1 MNKKGNNMICIEK
14 EDSEEVLEV
23 LISEDLA
30 EVELSLIFEIL
41 EICSEVCFEDSEVDL
56 ELEEKPN
63 EMILKN
69 ILRSALKKHILE
81 LKRRF
86 PILEM

>member
-1 MNKKGNNMICIEK
+1 MNKQDSNMICIEK

-23 LISEDLA
+23 LIFEDLA

-41 EICSEVCFEDSEVDL
+41 EICSEVCFDDFEVDL
-56 ELEEKPN
+56 EREEKQN

-69 ILRSALKKHILE
+69 ILKSALKKHILE
-81 LKRRF
+81 
-86 PILEM
+86 

>member
-1 MNKKGNNMICIEK
+1 MICIEK

-30 EVELSLIFEIL
+30 EVELRLIFEIL

-56 ELEEKPN
+56 EREEKPN

-69 ILRSALKKHILE
+69 ILKSALRKHILE

>member
-1 MNKKGNNMICIEK
+1 MICIEK
-14 EDSEEVLEV
+14 EDSEEALEV
-23 LISEDLA
+23 SIFEDLA

-41 EICSEVCFEDSEVDL
+41 EICSEVCFDDFEVDL
-56 ELEEKPN
+56 EREEKQN

-69 ILRSALKKHILE
+69 ILKSVLKKHILE

-86 PILEM
+86 PIPET

>member
-30 EVELSLIFEIL
+30 EVGLSLIFEIL
-41 EICSEVCFEDSEVDL
+41 EIYSEVCFEDSEVDL
-56 ELEEKPN
+56 EPEEKPN

-69 ILRSALKKHILE
+69 ILKSALRKHILE
-81 LKRRF
+81 
-86 PILEM
+86 

>member
-1 MNKKGNNMICIEK
+1 MNKKGSNMICIEK
-14 EDSEEVLEV
+14 EGSEEVLEV

-41 EICSEVCFEDSEVDL
+41 EICSEVCFDDFEVDL
-56 ELEEKPN
+56 EREEKPN

-69 ILRSALKKHILE
+69 ILKSALKKHILE

>member
-1 MNKKGNNMICIEK
+1 MKHIRFFLMNKKDSNMICIEK

-56 ELEEKPN
+56 EPEEKPN

-69 ILRSALKKHILE
+69 ILKSALRKHILE
-81 LKRRF
+81 
-86 PILEM
+86 

>member
-1 MNKKGNNMICIEK
+1 MICIEK
-14 EDSEEVLEV
+14 EDSEVLEV

-56 ELEEKPN
+56 EREEKPN

-69 ILRSALKKHILE
+69 ILKSALRKHILE

>member
-1 MNKKGNNMICIEK
+1 MICIEK
-14 EDSEEVLEV
+14 VDSEEVLEV

-41 EICSEVCFEDSEVDL
+41 EICLEVCFEDSEVDL
-56 ELEEKPN
+56 EPEEKPN

-69 ILRSALKKHILE
+69 ILKSALKKHILE

-86 PILEM
+86 LIPEM